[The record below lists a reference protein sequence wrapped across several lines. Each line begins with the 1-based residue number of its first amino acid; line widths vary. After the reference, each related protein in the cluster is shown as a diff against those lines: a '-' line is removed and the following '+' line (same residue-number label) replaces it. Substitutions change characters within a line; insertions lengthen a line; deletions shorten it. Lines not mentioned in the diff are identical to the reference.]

1 MRHRPRRHACV
12 WACTCACTCACA
24 CARACVHAHARM
36 CACTRVR
43 TRVRVRVR
51 VRAHVH
57 ARARERGRGA
67 SVREHGA
74 LPFGW
79 FCTTAL
85 TIAPAF
91 LRNCRLAIGIIAII
105 IISIVMAQDHN

>member
-1 MRHRPRRHACV
+1 MPPRAC
-12 WACTCACTCACA
+12 ACACA
-24 CARACVHAHARM
+24 CARAG
-36 CACTRVR
+36 
-43 TRVRVRVR
+43 
-51 VRAHVH
+51 
-57 ARARERGRGA
+57 ARERERERGA
-67 SVREHGA
+67 SVREDGA

-91 LRNCRLAIGIIAII
+91 LRNCRLAIGIIVII

>member
-1 MRHRPRRHACV
+1 MPPRAC
-12 WACTCACTCACA
+12 ACACA
-24 CARACVHAHARM
+24 CARAG
-36 CACTRVR
+36 
-43 TRVRVRVR
+43 
-51 VRAHVH
+51 
-57 ARARERGRGA
+57 ARERERERGA

-91 LRNCRLAIGIIAII
+91 LRNCRLAIGIIVII
-105 IISIVMAQDHN
+105 IISIVMAQNHN